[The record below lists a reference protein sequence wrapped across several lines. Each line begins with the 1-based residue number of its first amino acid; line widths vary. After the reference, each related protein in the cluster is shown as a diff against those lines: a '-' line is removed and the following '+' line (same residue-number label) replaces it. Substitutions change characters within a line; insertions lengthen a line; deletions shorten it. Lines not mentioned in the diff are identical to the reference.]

1 MGPSGIYQ
9 LKQLVRKGRFEL
21 PRVTPL
27 APKTSASTSSATFA
41 RPGGD
46 NDVQAQRGG
55 PCRARTCDPL
65 IKSQLLYQLS

>member
-1 MGPSGIYQ
+1 MGLSGIYR

-41 RPGGD
+41 SPPGGGD
-46 NDVQAQRGG
+46 NSAQAQSWWAVQGSNLR
-55 PCRARTCDPL
+55 PAD
-65 IKSQLLYQLS
+65 

>member
-41 RPGGD
+41 SSPGADNGAQAESWWAVQGSNLRPAD
-46 NDVQAQRGG
+46 
-55 PCRARTCDPL
+55 
-65 IKSQLLYQLS
+65 